1 MPPSPETFHRTATS
15 GVERILSAAEQLFS
29 SQGFEAVSMSAI
41 AQQAGV
47 SKANIFYH
55 FASKRELY
63 LAVLSQ
69 ACKESSTIL
78 LDMASSPGDLKQKL
92 GRYARQHLSSIL
104 EHEQFSRLI
113 LRELLENGPQHGEE
127 LAQQGFG
134 DNFARLVNIL
144 RSAQANGEL
153 RQDVDPAMVA
163 VLLIGADVFFFEARD
178 VLHHYPDVTFS
189 HEPPRYS
196 NMLVDILLHGI
207 LNPKLDS
214 TRTDTEQEPQ

>member
-144 RSAQANGEL
+144 RSAQANEEL